1 MHITFNDKMKV
12 LPSSILSVAT
22 VLFSTV
28 VTTTAAPSEDEVVSY
43 LGFGP
48 PPTQHYSGY
57 LDVSDA
63 CDTVRVTVYSIHRRV
78 FPYSFDSF
86 DGILSRYYLLSAG
99 LRTLSLQL
107 HLYQLDILRFSC
119 CASPGRTEALIDIK
133 KRIVCLRR
141 NYARKAQSPR
151 ATPPRF

>member
-28 VTTTAAPSEDEVVSY
+28 VTTTAAPAEDEVVSY
-43 LGFGP
+43 PGFGP

-63 CDTVRVTVYSIHRRV
+63 CDTKKNG
-78 FPYSFDSF
+78 PEC
-86 DGILSRYYLLSAG
+86 
-99 LRTLSLQL
+99 QL
-107 HLYQLDILRFSC
+107 HYMLAMGEVDAAADVDSSDEVTPTVVWFNGG
-119 CASPGRTEALIDIK
+119 PGW
-133 KRIVCLRR
+133 
-141 NYARKAQSPR
+141 
-151 ATPPRF
+151 

>member
-1 MHITFNDKMKV
+1 MID
-12 LPSSILSVAT
+12 A
-22 VLFSTV
+22 
-28 VTTTAAPSEDEVVSY
+28 TAARCYQFLRSIQDRITRISRILIDP
-43 LGFGP
+43 
-48 PPTQHYSGY
+48 
-57 LDVSDA
+57 VSDA

-86 DGILSRYYLLSAG
+86 YGILSRYYLLSAG